1 MSEREPRAAPI
12 ELADATFE
20 EARAL
25 AERGAIALLPT
36 GATEAHGPHLPLATD
51 VIISR
56 EAARRAVRLLQKE
69 GLPAIVLP
77 PLAYAVTEYAS
88 EFSGTISLPFE
99 TAKALARD
107 VILGAVRTGLAGV
120 VVCNAHLEPENLRAL
135 REACEEAQARG
146 ARVAFPDVTRKPHAL
161 RLGDEFRS
169 GACHAGKYETSLVL
183 AAEPFLVRG
192 ERAEALAANPTSL
205 SRAIRDGKKTFL
217 EAGGPDA
224 YFGDPAAATALEGE
238 TLYTELAD
246 IFATAAK
253 ELAPPG
259 SLSTP

>member
-1 MSEREPRAAPI
+1 MSERATRAEPI

-25 AERGAIALLPT
+25 ARRGAVALLPT

-56 EAARRAVRLLQKE
+56 EAARRAARILEKE
-69 GLPAIVLP
+69 GPAAVVLP

-107 VILGAVRTGLAGV
+107 VILGAVRSGLAGV

-135 REACEEAQARG
+135 REACEEAAARG

-161 RLGDEFRS
+161 RLGAEFRS
-169 GACHAGKYETSLVL
+169 GACHAGSYETSLVL
-183 AAEPFLVRG
+183 AAEPFLVRA
-192 ERAEALAANPTSL
+192 ERAEELPANPTSL
-205 SRAIRDGKKTFL
+205 SRAIREGKKTFL

-238 TLYTELAD
+238 ALYAELAD
-246 IFATAAK
+246 IFATAAR
-253 ELAPPG
+253 ELVAP
-259 SLSTP
+259 